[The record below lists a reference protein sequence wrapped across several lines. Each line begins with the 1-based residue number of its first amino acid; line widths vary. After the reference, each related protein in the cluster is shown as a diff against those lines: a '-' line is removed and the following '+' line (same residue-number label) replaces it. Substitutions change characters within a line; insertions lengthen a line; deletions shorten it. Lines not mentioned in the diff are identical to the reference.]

1 MSGRIGK
8 YTYKN
13 ESVLKEFIST
23 LFRALGS
30 RKGKKIKKQLA
41 QDPEM
46 KKLLV
51 RIDTRH
57 KEIDSKIYFT
67 GVPSPAA
74 AGLTL
79 LPVFIYLEFDS
90 LLLKQWQVVWKE

>member
-13 ESVLKEFIST
+13 ESVLKEFISS

-30 RKGKKIKKQLA
+30 RKGKQITKKLS

-46 KKLLV
+46 KKLLTTLDAK
-51 RIDTRH
+51 R
-57 KEIDSKIYFT
+57 KEVDDKIAKKRKEDPEYDKFM
-67 GVPSPAA
+67 
-74 AGLTL
+74 
-79 LPVFIYLEFDS
+79 
-90 LLLKQWQVVWKE
+90 KQYDI